1 MKTTIKLGAARS
13 IIVTPA
19 PNGVRVD
26 LTMAGVVIG
35 GDNITEDQAGALM
48 FGIEQALEKSR
59 IERERAHGI
68 TDIPY

>member
-1 MKTTIKLGAARS
+1 MDRESFKDILDGKL
-13 IIVTPA
+13 

>member
-13 IIVTPA
+13 IVITPA

-48 FGIEQALEKSR
+48 FGIEQALEKGR

-68 TDIPY
+68 TDVPY

>member
-1 MKTTIKLGAARS
+1 MKTTIKLGASRA
-13 IIVTPA
+13 IVITPA

-35 GDNITEDQAGALM
+35 GDHITADQAGALM

-59 IERERAHGI
+59 IERERAAGI
-68 TDIPY
+68 TDVPY